1 MVDSL
6 INPLFQFKMP
16 LLDGLVASTA
26 LSNPQTMSN
35 YLEKQTPHYTEAYYH
50 YDPRAKEGSQ
60 FTPPWSSSKTSLL
73 DGRGST
79 SHLSSME
86 GKQHMFFRQ
95 NSNSSKEGTPVLST
109 LHAAPVKQG
118 FTLYSKSPGV
128 SSSTTTVPSVA
139 VSKPRSA
146 ESDPTPQPGSPVYLA
161 VPKPVYGHNP
171 CCGELCCVRGR
182 YSVEAGYARIPH
194 AVYKHNWMQS
204 DAEYGDSA
212 EVQKKAQEA
221 LLQRRGLQ
229 LDAGVERMKRM
240 EACSPGRA
248 RPLPPIINPNYSRYP
263 CTFFGPFGEQ
273 SQQTPPRA
281 YPNLFP
287 SHHAYEHMTSE
298 VYQEHS
304 PMTKYG
310 HVTQRP
316 VFFYSQADVEVENR
330 SQCKNNGI
338 KPGEDGAVAVK
349 HALPSPQ
356 EHFLIPRS
364 LHSEAT
370 LPHFQHGALLQG
382 FGYPCYG
389 GPRLNV
395 GVRQRVQPPPVVHA
409 NNVHFSPTNLCP
421 DYHLVSATS
430 LHEDSGSLGDGR
442 SGANSSFFRVEQSKP
457 PRCSNQPFVA
467 TSGITVNRLLHPA
480 SSLNR
485 PGLQTPGLNVE
496 RFLSY
501 SPSGHVRCPKLPST
515 HPISLASQLQPSLH
529 HYLDQSNKA
538 AHDQSNVQMS
548 IKTESKP
555 NDTTSC
561 LSSLKRSNS
570 QSSPPIKVK
579 EETDLIEDEPLKKCK
594 RMEEMETTSDRN
606 ATKSPPM
613 PVIDTVFSLAP
624 YQAHIHSSGVLH
636 PGRTLHSTVLLEN
649 PAVQMQLLVR
659 DERNSQNAN
668 RPLVCRDSKEDCV
681 GSPAQKPLEEI
692 RKPQDIKVEKEDFA
706 ENSVEQQGCPT
717 TAGGQHSEEAAAS
730 SIQSLVVI
738 KKCDPEELE
747 MKPVV
752 DNAEMSVK
760 STPDEGP
767 VKASVQSSAEDARQQ
782 KPKVP
787 SEPTEHRANY
797 TNGLSR
803 QKRATYNIAVPH
815 AKCLNPPQA
824 PDKPPVPPTTQD
836 VPSPDVHL
844 RVRKHF
850 YELHHSLYKLI
861 SKSVFATSEQ
871 ELRTLLSQLELTE
884 IAYPSSKIKN
894 MPSLLGVKPRELWF
908 NEEVKS
914 VFKEL
919 LKRLQ
924 EYTAQARC
932 PFPHVMRTSTV
943 FLPMLVLKELLFP
956 MVQSSF
962 IDQVLQEHKVELR
975 PTTLSEE
982 KILLQLHKRAC
993 SSRLRKLMS
1002 LKHLPDIYADLI
1014 NILYYTCIS
1023 KHLGKCVIRRRCHM
1037 LLNELKPLEVFLK
1050 KKKGMKQQ
1058 QWETG
1063 HRICTGNLNEKLH
1076 NLIGTRV
1083 IL

>member
-6 INPLFQFKMP
+6 LNPLFQIKMP
-16 LLDGLVASTA
+16 LHDGLVAPAA

-35 YLEKQTPHYTEAYYH
+35 YLEKQTQHYTEAYFH

-60 FTPPWSSSKTSLL
+60 FTPPWNSSKTSLL

-95 NSNSSKEGTPVLST
+95 NSNSSKEGAPM

-118 FTLYSKSPGV
+118 FTLYTKSPGV

-139 VSKPRSA
+139 VSKARSA
-146 ESDPTPQPGSPVYLA
+146 ENDSTPQPGSPVYLA
-161 VPKPVYGHNP
+161 VPKPVYGHSP

-182 YSVEAGYARIPH
+182 YSVESGYARIPH
-194 AVYKHNWMQS
+194 TVYKHNWMQS
-204 DAEYGDSA
+204 DAEYGESA

-229 LDAGVERMKRM
+229 FDAGVERMKRM
-240 EACSPGRA
+240 ETCSPGRV
-248 RPLPPIINPNYSRYP
+248 RPLPPVINPSYSRYP
-263 CTFFGPFGEQ
+263 CTFFGSFGEQ
-273 SQQTPPRA
+273 SQQPPPRA

-298 VYQEHS
+298 VYQEPS

-316 VFFYSQADVEVENR
+316 VFYYSQADVEVENR

-338 KPGEDGAVAVK
+338 KPGEDGPVAVK

-356 EHFLIPRS
+356 EHFLLPRS

-382 FGYPCYG
+382 FAYPCYG

-395 GVRQRVQPPPVVHA
+395 GVRQCVQPPTVVHP
-409 NNVHFSPTNLCP
+409 NNLHFSPTNLCP
-421 DYHLVSATS
+421 DYHLASATS
-430 LHEDSGSLGDGR
+430 LHKDSGSLGDSR
-442 SGANSSFFRVEQSKP
+442 SGANSSFFRVEQSNP
-457 PRCSNQPFVA
+457 PRCSNQPFVT
-467 TSGITVNRLLHPA
+467 TSGVTVNRLFQPP

-485 PGLQTPGLNVE
+485 PGLQTPGLTVE

-501 SPSGHVRCPKLPST
+501 SPSGGQVRCPKLPSI
-515 HPISLASQLQPSLH
+515 HPISLVSQLQPSPH

-538 AHDQSNVQMS
+538 PHDQSNVQMN

-579 EETDLIEDEPLKKCK
+579 EETDLIEDEPLKKRK
-594 RMEEMETTSDRN
+594 KMEEMETTSVRN

-624 YQAHIHSSGVLH
+624 YQAHIQSSGGLH
-636 PGRTLHSTVLLEN
+636 PGRILHSAVLLEN
-649 PAVQMQLLVR
+649 PAVQMRPLVR
-659 DERNSQNAN
+659 DERSSQNAN
-668 RPLVCRDSKEDCV
+668 QPLVCRDSKEDRV
-681 GSPAQKPLEEI
+681 DSPAQKPLEEI
-692 RKPQDIKVEKEDFA
+692 RKPRDIKVEKEDFA
-706 ENSVEQQGCPT
+706 ENSDEHQGGPPT
-717 TAGGQHSEEAAAS
+717 ASGQHSEETAAT
-730 SIQSLVVI
+730 SIDSLVVI

-747 MKPVV
+747 MKPLV
-752 DNAEMSVK
+752 DNAEMSDK

-767 VKASVQSSAEDARQQ
+767 MRASPQSSVEDAHQQ

-787 SEPTEHRANY
+787 SEFPTENRANY
-797 TNGLSR
+797 QNGLLCLKLAS
-803 QKRATYNIAVPH
+803 YNIVVPR
-815 AKCLNPPQA
+815 AQA
-824 PDKPPVPPTTQD
+824 PDTPPVPPTTQD
-836 VPSPDVHL
+836 VPNLDVHL

-871 ELRTLLSQLELTE
+871 ELRTLLSELNLAE

-908 NEEVKS
+908 NDEVKS

-1023 KHLGKCVIRRRCHM
+1023 KHLGKCVIQRRCRM
-1037 LLNELKPLEVFLK
+1037 LLNELKPLEVYSEGK
-1050 KKKGMKQQ
+1050 
-1058 QWETG
+1058 
-1063 HRICTGNLNEKLH
+1063 
-1076 NLIGTRV
+1076 
-1083 IL
+1083 